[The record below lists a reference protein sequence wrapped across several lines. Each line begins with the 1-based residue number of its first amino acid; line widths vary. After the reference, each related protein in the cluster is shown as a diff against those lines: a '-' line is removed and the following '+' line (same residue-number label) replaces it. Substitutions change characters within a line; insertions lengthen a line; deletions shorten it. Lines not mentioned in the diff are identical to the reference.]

1 MKYKIFTFIIALI
14 SLAGLGLVYGWSI
27 FVVPLESEFGWP
39 RSESSITFTVSM
51 MAMCLGIMLGGQFN
65 KKNDRPVMSLM
76 ISAALILSGFALT
89 SSADKLISFVVFYG
103 VFCGFGVGFA
113 YVEIIAVMSR
123 WFTKSRGVITGLM
136 MMLYGMG
143 AMIFG
148 TACSAV
154 MDIIGWRTTFIA
166 LGILFGALLILL
178 GLLIAAG
185 DRKICEADTVAGNN
199 SSKKA
204 SADIHIAEDVTS
216 ITMIRK
222 KEFIYL
228 YVYFVLL
235 SAAGLAVMGH
245 IAPCVIEMG
254 TAAATAALIAG
265 ATSTS
270 NGIGRI
276 IYGSACDKF
285 GVVKTMRISS
295 FVFLGATLIA
305 ALGILTDSI
314 AVLTA
319 GCCLLGM
326 SFGSV
331 PVTSSIASRFFFG
344 GKFFS
349 ANFGIMS
356 TQLMFAAIIGPFLAG
371 QLYTASGTYSMT
383 FYTFTLLGVLA
394 IIITSLIT
402 KAAKKIA

>member
-1 MKYKIFTFIIALI
+1 MKFKIFTFIIALL

-27 FVVPLESEFGWP
+27 FVVPLETEFGWP
-39 RSESSITFTVSM
+39 RSESSITFTISM
-51 MAMCLGIMLGGQFN
+51 ITMCLGIMFGGQFN
-65 KKNDRPVMSLM
+65 KKTDRPVMSLL
-76 ISAALILSGFALT
+76 ISAVLILSGFVMTSRADAL
-89 SSADKLISFVVFYG
+89 SDFVIFYG

-123 WFTKSRGVITGLM
+123 WFTKSRGVITGIM

-148 TACSAV
+148 TTCSAI
-154 MDIIGWRTTFIA
+154 MEDIGWRITFIG
-166 LGILFGALLILL
+166 LGLLFGALLILL
-178 GLLIAAG
+178 GVLIAVG
-185 DRKICEADTVAGNN
+185 DKKINEATSDND
-199 SSKKA
+199 SSK
-204 SADIHIAEDVTS
+204 SAPVEPQLVEDVTS
-216 ITMIRK
+216 INMIKK
-222 KEFIYL
+222 KEFIYV
-228 YVYFVLL
+228 YVYLILL

-276 IYGSACDKF
+276 IYGSACDKL
-285 GVVKTMRISS
+285 GVVKTMRLSS
-295 FVFLGATLIA
+295 FIFLAATLVA
-305 ALGILTDSI
+305 ALGILTNSI
-314 AVLTA
+314 AILTV

-326 SFGSV
+326 SFGSA

-344 GKFFS
+344 QKYFS

-371 QLYTASGTYSMT
+371 QLYTSSGTYAMT
-383 FYTFTLLGVLA
+383 FYAFTLLGILSIVL
-394 IIITSLIT
+394 TSLIA

>member
-1 MKYKIFTFIIALI
+1 MFMKFKIFTFLIALI

-27 FVVPLESEFGWP
+27 FVVPLENEFGWP

-51 MAMCLGIMLGGQFN
+51 TAMCLGIMLGGQFN
-65 KKNDRPVMSLM
+65 KKTDRPVTSLM
-76 ISAALILSGFALT
+76 ISAALILAGFILT
-89 SSADKLISFVVFYG
+89 SRADTLTDFVIFYG

-123 WFTKSRGVITGLM
+123 WFTKSRGVITGIM

-148 TACSAV
+148 TACSAI
-154 MDIIGWRTTFIA
+154 MEYIGWRVTFIG
-166 LGILFGALLILL
+166 LGVLFGALLIAL

-185 DRKICEADTVAGNN
+185 DQKIRKAAAAESNTPAAK
-199 SSKKA
+199 SSPA
-204 SADIHIAEDVTS
+204 EIQLVDDITS
-216 ITMIRK
+216 LAMIKK

-276 IYGSACDKF
+276 IYGSACDKL

-295 FVFLGATLIA
+295 LVFLGATIIA
-305 ALGILTDSI
+305 ASGILIDSI
-314 AVLTA
+314 AILTI

-344 GKFFS
+344 NKF
-349 ANFGIMS
+349 
-356 TQLMFAAIIGPFLAG
+356 
-371 QLYTASGTYSMT
+371 
-383 FYTFTLLGVLA
+383 
-394 IIITSLIT
+394 
-402 KAAKKIA
+402 